1 MNKDK
6 TYYYFT
12 NQSNF
17 IQVITKGYLSNPF
30 NWDRK
35 IVDFEE
41 ELENILY
48 KSMFFSERLL
58 DLPYTF
64 FKKKTLFPVAM
75 GISID
80 VLQKLNPLKCNI
92 TEEDQINIVNDIIP
106 IDYLSNIVFKN
117 EDDLKTLHIRR
128 SDYIAL
134 VDAKKISVD
143 KNIFNDSIKINKD
156 FKLPVG
162 NNISEEQEYT
172 LKKERHVSKKI
183 GSIGNYI
190 INLIDNER
198 FEVLLLIDYLSDLK
212 IVDEIDIDL
221 ENFNN
226 IMTDINDAMQP
237 VSCTEAVLTILILK
251 TKYNDIDNTINEN
264 DFTRIIKLLT
274 SSNYSDLEE
283 IILSIDNILLK
294 IGNDVKKIDRSD
306 ILERII
312 KDYKSRDNINNKD
325 NKFICRILDDI
336 VKVYKNQIKRDELI
350 VKINDYDDEVIR
362 CFIRGLEIY
371 LKEPA
376 DISKIERAI
385 ELEKNELPNISQAIA
400 YFLWGRTRGAFSFIP
415 EKKKHLNNVF
425 KPIKFILLSNYNE
438 FLEGFVNSID
448 QDELIDESSI
458 KFDKHSI
465 EKYNIFSMV
474 DNKKETE
481 KHIEYDL
488 KIKSSTGLVIDHTIK
503 DFFNHEFDIIDNMI
517 HNVSSISDD
526 DLKFLLIKGL
536 RFENKLSF
544 MGKDFLSFEIDD
556 DIKINNK
563 IKESDLQLSL
573 NAVSN
578 KNIKN
583 FPFVKKLSKP
593 FIKIFKDKLIVH
605 LTNLFKDSWSRE
617 FFNELPFEYKMM
629 FRNHL
634 SLSFNDEVVDH
645 SKTSKKD
652 LTNDINNNK
661 LGQLDLNNM

>member
-156 FKLPVG
+156 FKRPVG

-172 LKKERHVSKKI
+172 LKKERHISKKI

-198 FEVLLLIDYLSDLK
+198 FEILLLIDYLSDLK

-221 ENFNN
+221 ENF
-226 IMTDINDAMQP
+226 
-237 VSCTEAVLTILILK
+237 
-251 TKYNDIDNTINEN
+251 
-264 DFTRIIKLLT
+264 
-274 SSNYSDLEE
+274 
-283 IILSIDNILLK
+283 
-294 IGNDVKKIDRSD
+294 
-306 ILERII
+306 
-312 KDYKSRDNINNKD
+312 
-325 NKFICRILDDI
+325 
-336 VKVYKNQIKRDELI
+336 
-350 VKINDYDDEVIR
+350 
-362 CFIRGLEIY
+362 
-371 LKEPA
+371 
-376 DISKIERAI
+376 
-385 ELEKNELPNISQAIA
+385 
-400 YFLWGRTRGAFSFIP
+400 
-415 EKKKHLNNVF
+415 
-425 KPIKFILLSNYNE
+425 
-438 FLEGFVNSID
+438 
-448 QDELIDESSI
+448 
-458 KFDKHSI
+458 
-465 EKYNIFSMV
+465 
-474 DNKKETE
+474 
-481 KHIEYDL
+481 
-488 KIKSSTGLVIDHTIK
+488 
-503 DFFNHEFDIIDNMI
+503 
-517 HNVSSISDD
+517 
-526 DLKFLLIKGL
+526 
-536 RFENKLSF
+536 
-544 MGKDFLSFEIDD
+544 
-556 DIKINNK
+556 
-563 IKESDLQLSL
+563 
-573 NAVSN
+573 
-578 KNIKN
+578 
-583 FPFVKKLSKP
+583 
-593 FIKIFKDKLIVH
+593 
-605 LTNLFKDSWSRE
+605 
-617 FFNELPFEYKMM
+617 
-629 FRNHL
+629 
-634 SLSFNDEVVDH
+634 
-645 SKTSKKD
+645 
-652 LTNDINNNK
+652 
-661 LGQLDLNNM
+661 